1 MLAAELVEV
10 ERCTW
15 SAVLYPDGSLKRVND
30 CFLVIITKN
39 KARLQVYKRDRII
52 GPAIKSSRVQELL
65 QQLEKGIS
73 KEDLE
78 K

>member
-1 MLAAELVEV
+1 VMAAELVEV

-15 SAVLYPDGSLKRVND
+15 SGVLLPDGTLKRVSD
-30 CFLVIITKN
+30 ISRVITK
-39 KARLQVYKRDRII
+39 KDKTRLTGYMKDRII